1 MNLESERVTVAR
13 NRGVPTIR
21 SIADLTERIGNL
33 FASPSYQPPVLPS
46 VAVELLDVA
55 RYPDIDL
62 KRIARLIERDPML
75 AGHVMRRVQSPFYA
89 GRVPIT
95 NLNQAIFRLGLNSIR
110 DIVLEAALN
119 MRVFTTPN
127 YATAME
133 RVRRHSVATAH
144 IGKILAELTNQDP
157 HTSFLLGLLHD
168 IGIAAAL
175 ITIDDLF
182 ENQKRPPINH
192 IWPAVETIHE
202 SAGTLLAR
210 LWDLPGDLPSCIG
223 GHHHYET
230 GGSENLM
237 VATLHIAEAIACRL
251 GRGITPANHP
261 QFLSSSIDR
270 NSSEIVAKAQAALGL
285 TRDDMTQA
293 IRSAEERLDAIR

>member
-1 MNLESERVTVAR
+1 MNLDGDRALEPQ
-13 NRGVPTIR
+13 NRGVPTLR

-33 FASPSYQPPVLPS
+33 FASPSYQPPLLPN
-46 VAVELLDVA
+46 VAIELLDVA

-62 KRIARLIERDPML
+62 KRIARLIERDPLL
-75 AGHVMRRVQSPFYA
+75 AGQVMRRVQSPFYA

-95 NLNQAIFRLGLNSIR
+95 NLNQAIFRLGLINIR

-144 IGKILAELTNQDP
+144 IAKILARMTNQDP
-157 HTSFLLGLLHD
+157 HTLFLLGLLHD

-182 ENQKRPPINH
+182 ENQPRPPINH

-202 SAGTLLAR
+202 SAGTLIAR
-210 LWDLPGDLPSCIG
+210 LWDLPGDLPIAIG
-223 GHHHYET
+223 GHHHFKS
-230 GGSENLM
+230 GGTDNPS

-251 GRGITPANHP
+251 GRGVTPLNRP
-261 QFLSSSIDR
+261 GFLSSSIDQ
-270 NSSEIVAKAQAALGL
+270 NSPQVVSLAQQTLNL
-285 TRDDMTQA
+285 SQDDLMNA